1 MTKRL
6 ALKDLLRKKVKLV
19 AHLPRREAKA
29 KAKLVAH
36 LPKRALPLPA
46 RIHPIVTQMMTKR
59 LALKDLLRKEAKAKL
74 VALLLRKEAKAKL
87 MAHLPRSP
95 LAEIRRIVTL
105 VTAMTMKVLL
115 TRMEVKVNLMAH
127 LPRKVAKAN
136 LMAHLPRR
144 APAEVHPIAIQMMM
158 KKLALKDLLRKEATP
173 MVLPSRKEATLKAL
187 LPKSPP
193 AKVRPTATR
202 VTIAMTV
209 TAQPNLKRNEAN
221 LAQVTTAT
229 METKCK

>member
-87 MAHLPRSP
+87 MAHLPRRAP
-95 LAEIRRIVTL
+95 AEIRQIATL

-115 TRMEVKVNLMAH
+115 RRRE
-127 LPRKVAKAN
+127 AKAK

-144 APAEVHPIAIQMMM
+144 APPAKVHPIAIQMMM